1 MNIQDFMFWLSIY
14 VYFEAQGS
22 NTFSFARS
30 NPKRF
35 PVSGGWII
43 TMSGIP
49 LTDEG
54 VTSDGGAAG
63 ETISLPPKT
72 SKLPTPR
79 KCKMSTWKEMQR
91 RLWPVCMHSR
101 PNLCISVAIQAG
113 LGFINHTLKIGFSH
127 IILFSGYAVSDVA
140 AMSPREQRH
149 VRASSIYSCT
159 HRPWKLEWI
168 YNQVKKMK
176 RLQALQMENYEREKG
191 QMNQDANCIGSI
203 AQYYFSLLSIQK
215 SK

>member
-79 KCKMSTWKEMQR
+79 KCKMSTWKEMQW
-91 RLWPVCMHSR
+91 RL
-101 PNLCISVAIQAG
+101 
-113 LGFINHTLKIGFSH
+113 
-127 IILFSGYAVSDVA
+127 Y
-140 AMSPREQRH
+140 
-149 VRASSIYSCT
+149 
-159 HRPWKLEWI
+159 
-168 YNQVKKMK
+168 
-176 RLQALQMENYEREKG
+176 
-191 QMNQDANCIGSI
+191 SI
-203 AQYYFSLLSIQK
+203 ASMYAEQAQFMYFCSYSGWVGFYQSYSENWLFTHNPVFRICWTFFCIRCCCYVTERAKACPSQQYLFLYTQTMETGVNL
-215 SK
+215 